1 MRSMFEL
8 ESDGIVIVEAFLNLN
23 LRIHKSFSVINIL
36 TVLYELG
43 QQVLC
48 TLFSYKESSFT
59 GPYRLLLLH
68 YSFYS

>member
-36 TVLYELG
+36 TVPYELG

-48 TLFSYKESSFT
+48 TLFSYKESSST

>member
-1 MRSMFEL
+1 MRSLFEL

-36 TVLYELG
+36 TVPYELG

-48 TLFSYKESSFT
+48 TPNKALK
-59 GPYRLLLLH
+59 L
-68 YSFYS
+68 